1 MNYLE
6 GGLENVPGYR
16 FAALACNIRY
26 ADRLDYAIIMA
37 DGMCNAAGVF
47 TTNRL
52 CAAPVRLCRER
63 MNEQVKAILINAT
76 NANACTGRKGYNNAR
91 FLTADIAERL
101 KVRGNAILMSS
112 TGIIGHQLP
121 VDKMTEAH
129 DRLISSATRESGA
142 LISRAIMTTD
152 TFPKSKAV
160 SFETSMGTFTLAG
173 VAKGAG
179 MIAPNM
185 ATMLSFMLTD
195 APIPKDRLQSIF
207 ELAVG
212 ETMNTIT
219 IDGDT
224 STNDTAIILSP
235 VSDKPLTGEKDL
247 QSFAEALFAVLAD
260 LSEMIVRDGEG
271 ATKLIRVHV
280 TGARTREDA
289 ASIARHI
296 SESVLVK
303 TAFFGQDPNWGRIAM
318 AVGNAGAEVDEETL
332 TIKFGHCA
340 FFEKGTPLKVN
351 MEEAKRVMA
360 EKEITVTVDC
370 GMGEKE
376 ALFLTSDLSYE
387 YVKINAEYT
396 T

>member
-1 MNYLE
+1 
-6 GGLENVPGYR
+6 
-16 FAALACNIRY
+16 
-26 ADRLDYAIIMA
+26 
-37 DGMCNAAGVF
+37 
-47 TTNRL
+47 
-52 CAAPVRLCRER
+52 
-63 MNEQVKAILINAT
+63 
-76 NANACTGRKGYNNAR
+76 
-91 FLTADIAERL
+91 
-101 KVRGNAILMSS
+101 
-112 TGIIGHQLP
+112 
-121 VDKMTEAH
+121 
-129 DRLISSATRESGA
+129 
-142 LISRAIMTTD
+142 
-152 TFPKSKAV
+152 
-160 SFETSMGTFTLAG
+160 
-173 VAKGAG
+173 
-179 MIAPNM
+179 
-185 ATMLSFMLTD
+185 MLTD

-376 ALFLTSDLSYE
+376 ALFLTSDLSYA